1 MRRGT
6 LITLVVLFAL
16 LVVVAIVQL
25 TQPTPETPFPGPVS
39 GTPLPSGLT
48 TVPPSTTASPTG

>member
-6 LITLVVLFAL
+6 LITLVLLFTL

-25 TQPTPETPFPGPVS
+25 TQPPPGSPFRGPVS
-39 GTPLPSGLT
+39 GTPLPSAL
-48 TVPPSTTASPTG
+48 PPGSPSA

>member
-25 TQPTPETPFPGPVS
+25 TQPAPTTPYPGPVP
-39 GTPLPSGLT
+39 GTPLPPGLT
-48 TVPPSTTASPTG
+48 TGTPAASPTP